1 MLPTWHNWDVMMR
14 QDCKHYQSR
23 TYPSGDTVRKCSL
36 DLAPEAPWNCPAD
49 CSKYMPR
56 LADVGW
62 QHGSL
67 VVPKTPAAPASVGD
81 DPSIGALLDSA
92 ENIINAAGADIRTEV
107 DAERQ
112 RTRGQTTRRRPKW
125 WPFKR

>member
-1 MLPTWHNWDVMMR
+1 MMR
-14 QDCKHYQSR
+14 QNCKHYQSR

-49 CSKYMPR
+49 CGKFQLR

-62 QHGSL
+62 QHGTL
-67 VVPKTPAAPASVGD
+67 VVPKTPPAPSSVGD
-81 DPSIGALLDSA
+81 DPSIGALLDAA
-92 ENIINAAGADIRTEV
+92 ENIINSAGPTIRADV
-107 DAERQ
+107 DAEREKNQ
-112 RTRGQTTRRRPKW
+112 PKPKRKAPKW